1 MSGESG
7 QREEEKQKERRKR
20 KRRKKK
26 REKKRTSLGQQDG
39 HFLPGIYT
47 GLVPAAQKPSSAK
60 HSQVWSLV
68 WLRLFPGQQAPDG
81 HVQGTLS
88 HPGQILPHWL
98 SVGSTGGGLQKPMEA
113 KQSQALFF
121 WRLRIVRKKKKRIL
135 LRVKRKYWKSS
146 MKTGQKKEE
155 KEKIRKRN
163 KKRTS
168 LGQQDGHFLPGV
180 YTGVLPAAQKP
191 SCAKQLQL
199 LSGVVARELP
209 GQQESLQSHGTVS
222 QPGQS
227 LEQMLEVGSLVTL
240 NVAVAR
246 ARVEARV
253 NSVVNSFMVL
263 FFFSQQQGVL
273 FVSLFLCC

>member
-1 MSGESG
+1 MEA
-7 QREEEKQKERRKR
+7 KQLQAWFFWRLRIVRKKKKRILLRVKRKHEERRRKTKR
-20 KRRKKK
+20 KKKKKKKKKKK

-135 LRVKRKYWKSS
+135 LRVKRKY
-146 MKTGQKKEE
+146 
-155 KEKIRKRN
+155 
-163 KKRTS
+163 
-168 LGQQDGHFLPGV
+168 
-180 YTGVLPAAQKP
+180 
-191 SCAKQLQL
+191 
-199 LSGVVARELP
+199 
-209 GQQESLQSHGTVS
+209 
-222 QPGQS
+222 
-227 LEQMLEVGSLVTL
+227 
-240 NVAVAR
+240 
-246 ARVEARV
+246 
-253 NSVVNSFMVL
+253 
-263 FFFSQQQGVL
+263 
-273 FVSLFLCC
+273 